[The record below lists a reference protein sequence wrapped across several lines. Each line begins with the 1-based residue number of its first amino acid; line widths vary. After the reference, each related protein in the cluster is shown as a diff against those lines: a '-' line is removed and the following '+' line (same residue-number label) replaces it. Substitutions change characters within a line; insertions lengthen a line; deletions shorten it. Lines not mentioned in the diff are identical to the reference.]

1 MLADGEPLGYNTAQ
15 AMVVNLA
22 SIALLGLVGVLC
34 GEGNV
39 AAEPTHATSEA
50 KRLMSA
56 GAERLDKRDYKAAL
70 ENFTAAMKLVPNAK
84 IEFGVGLALEGLG
97 ENALAY
103 EAFTRYLA
111 GPKDD
116 KVERWQEATK
126 RQTELRLRLVFLN
139 VTADKQPAT
148 LSVNDKGSISLPMG
162 KPVVLEP
169 GVHKVRVDADGTSW
183 TETIN
188 GQPGSTYVLKAHI
201 ESRPVGYLPQAEA
214 PPSFV
219 EPSLTARQST
229 EAVPTGSNGHIW
241 MWSAAAVVVVGIV
254 ATAVVLS
261 SSTKTE
267 RVCAMGI
274 ECISAK

>member
-1 MLADGEPLGYNTAQ
+1 
-15 AMVVNLA
+15 MVVNLA
-22 SIALLGLVGVLC
+22 SVTLLALVGLLC
-34 GEGNV
+34 GERTAV
-39 AAEPTHATSEA
+39 ANPAQATSEA

-84 IEFGVGLALEGLG
+84 IEFGIGLALEGLG
-97 ENALAY
+97 ESALAY

-111 GPKDD
+111 SPKDD

-126 RQTELRLRLVFLN
+126 RQTELRLRVVFLN

-148 LSVNDKGSISLPMG
+148 LSVNDKGTISLPLHN
-162 KPVVLEP
+162 PVVLEP

-188 GQPGSTYVLKAHI
+188 GTPGSTFVLKAHI
-201 ESRPVGYLPQAEA
+201 TSRPLAMPKAETS
-214 PPSFV
+214 PLLG
-219 EPSLTARQST
+219 EPTLAARQSAD
-229 EAVPTGSNGHIW
+229 AVPSGANGHFWI
-241 MWSAAAVVVVGIV
+241 WSAAAVVVVGLV

-261 SSTKTE
+261 SSTRTE
-267 RVCAMGI
+267 RVCATGI

>member
-1 MLADGEPLGYNTAQ
+1 MPLGYNTAQ

-22 SIALLGLVGVLC
+22 SVTLLALAGVLC
-34 GEGNV
+34 GEHNV
-39 AAEPTHATSEA
+39 AAEPTQGTSEA
-50 KRLMSA
+50 KRLMIA

-84 IEFGVGLALEGLG
+84 IEFGIGLALEGLG

-116 KVERWQEATK
+116 KAERWQGAIK
-126 RQTELRLRLVFLN
+126 RQTELRLRVVFLN
-139 VTADKQPAT
+139 VKADKQPAT
-148 LSVNDKGSISLPMG
+148 LSVNDKGTISLPLHNS
-162 KPVVLEP
+162 VVLEP
-169 GVHKVRVDADGTSW
+169 GIHKVRVDADGTSW

-201 ESRPVGYLPQAEA
+201 TSRQVAMPKAERS
-214 PPSFV
+214 PLLG
-219 EPSLTARQST
+219 EPTLAARQSAK
-229 EAVPTGSNGHIW
+229 AVPSNANGHVWI
-241 MWSAAAVVVVGIV
+241 WSAAAVVVVGIV